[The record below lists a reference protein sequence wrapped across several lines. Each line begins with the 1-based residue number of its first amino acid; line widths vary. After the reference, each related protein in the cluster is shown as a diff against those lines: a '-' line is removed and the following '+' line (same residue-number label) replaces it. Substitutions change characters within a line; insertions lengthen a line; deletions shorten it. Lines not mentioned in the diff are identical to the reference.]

1 MSGKENFYFVQ
12 FTDIH
17 IGTSVNPDMASANL
31 KWALSELETFG
42 LNKPQVIIC
51 SGDSVCDGTREE
63 LEEFKA
69 LMNTSS
75 IPWHA
80 LPANHDLWGEA
91 DNSVWQEVI
100 GPMRKSAVAGNFKFI
115 MWNDIKR
122 VPDGWLNSL
131 SEEEFNWIKSELD
144 DARERKLQVVAAIHN
159 PMDLRNNY
167 TTHFSRWNNED
178 TQKLTRLFAEYGVQA
193 VISGDYHVNDCWDI
207 NGVTNINSSSL
218 AGFIWNGQDNFPV
231 KPGYRIFHWDGDSL
245 RTFWRNGSYW
255 NLPGSKE
262 KKQRYCWTWELYHF
276 REANNMYWPIMH
288 YERAQINLNSIGG
301 VWTGGARPIFR
312 NMYVFDKVKLQAQT
326 FSQLLNVEN
335 VSWSLNENDWRPMN
349 KVWNGIWE
357 EWEAD
362 FDPDEFRGGEY
373 LLKVRAETD
382 AGAKFYDTV
391 PVILCGPRNAP
402 RGTAP
407 VIAGGLEVRQA
418 FRIPFD

>member
-178 TQKLTRLFAEYGVQA
+178 TQKLTRLFAEYGVLA

-276 REANNMYWPIMH
+276 REANDMYWPIMH

-301 VWTGGARPIFR
+301 VWTGGARPVFR

>member
-1 MSGKENFYFVQ
+1 MKSTDKFSFAQ
-12 FTDIH
+12 LTDIH
-17 IGTSVNPDMASANL
+17 IGTSVNPAMAAANL
-31 KWALSELETFG
+31 TWALSELETFEP
-42 LNKPQVIIC
+42 KPEVIIC
-51 SGDSVCDGTREE
+51 SGDTVCDGTREE
-63 LEEFKA
+63 LVEFKK
-69 LMNTSS
+69 LMGKTS

-80 LPANHDLWGEA
+80 LPANHDLWGEES
-91 DNSVWQEVI
+91 DDVWQELI
-100 GPMRKSAVAGNFKFI
+100 GPMRKSVVSGNFKFI

-122 VPDGWLNSL
+122 AEKGWVNILPD
-131 SEEEFNWIKSELD
+131 EEYAWIESELN
-144 DARERKLQVVAAIHN
+144 DAEKRNLNVIIAIHN

-178 TQKLTRLFAEYGVQA
+178 TEKLTSLFARYNVKA
-193 VISGDYHVNDCWDI
+193 VISGDYHVNDCWEI

-231 KPGYRIFHWDGDSL
+231 KPGYRLFDWDGETL
-245 RTFWRNGSYW
+245 RTFWRQGSYW
-255 NLPGSKE
+255 NLPGSPE

-276 REANNMYWPIMH
+276 REAGNMYWPLMH
-288 YERAQINLNSIGG
+288 YDRAQLSLNAIGG
-301 VWTGGARPIFR
+301 VWTGGARPVFR
-312 NMYVFDKVKLQAQT
+312 KMFVFDKTRLQAQS
-326 FSQLLNVEN
+326 FSQLLKVTK
-335 VSWSLNENDWRPMN
+335 VSWSLNENDWRPME
-349 KVWNGIWE
+349 KVWNGIWD

-373 LLKVRAETD
+373 LLKVMDETD

-391 PVILCGPRNAP
+391 PVVLCGPRNAP

>member
-1 MSGKENFYFVQ
+1 MKNTDHFVFTQ

-17 IGTSVNPDMASANL
+17 IGTSINPAMAASNL
-31 KWALSELETFG
+31 TWALSEVETF
-42 LNKPQVIIC
+42 NPKPEVIIC

-63 LEEFKA
+63 LVEFKQ
-69 LMNTSS
+69 LMKKTS

-80 LPANHDLWGEA
+80 LPANHDLWGETS
-91 DNSVWQEVI
+91 DDVWQEVI
-100 GPMRKSAVAGNFKFI
+100 GPMRKSVVVGNFKFI

-122 VPDGWLNSL
+122 TDKGWGNILL
-131 SEEEFNWIKSELD
+131 EEEYIWIEEELI
-144 DARERKLQVVAAIHN
+144 DASKRNLNTVIAIHN

-167 TTHFSRWNNED
+167 TTHYSRWNNQD
-178 TQKLTRLFAEYGVQA
+178 TEKLTSLFAKYNVKS
-193 VISGDYHVNDCWDI
+193 VISGDYHVNDCWKI

-231 KPGYRIFHWDGDSL
+231 KPGYRLFDWDGKNL

-255 NLPGSKE
+255 NLPGSHE
-262 KKQRYCWTWELYHF
+262 KQQRYCGPSELYHF
-276 REANNMYWPIMH
+276 RKAGNMYWPLMH
-288 YERAQINLNSIGG
+288 YDRAQLSLNSIGG

-312 NMYVFDKVKLQAQT
+312 KMFVFDKTKLQAQS
-326 FSQLLNVEN
+326 FSQLLNFTN
-335 VSWSLNENDWRPMN
+335 IYWSINENDWRPMT

-373 LLKVRAETD
+373 LLKVMGETD
-382 AGAKFYDTV
+382 SKAKYYDTV
-391 PVILCGPRNAP
+391 PVVICGPRNAP
-402 RGTAP
+402 RGTVP
-407 VIAGGLEVRQA
+407 VIAGPLEVRQA